1 MKNTIAYV
9 KSGLPG
15 SMTFEEY
22 FTLTTELVHAGKTTG
37 ENQSEEFVKYTHLNR
52 HRMNR
57 LNKTTVISDDV
68 QRAVKAINQKTTWLV
83 LSEAWCGDAAQNL
96 PVIHHIAQLN
106 PLIELKIILRD
117 EHLDIMDELLTNGGR
132 SIPKLVAFDENFNE
146 LYTWG
151 PRPAEV
157 QKMVN
162 AYKALPEP
170 KKPYSEFVE
179 EVQKWYVT
187 DGTQSLQSEFLQLL
201 K

>member
-1 MKNTIAYV
+1 M
-9 KSGLPG
+9 PG
-15 SMTFEEY
+15 SMTYDEY
-22 FTLTTELVHAGKTTG
+22 FSLVTQLVEEGKTTG
-37 ENQSEEFVKYTHLNR
+37 QNQSEDFVKYTYLNR

-57 LNKTTVISDDV
+57 LNKTTVLSEDL
-68 QRAVKAINQKTTWLV
+68 QHAVKAIDQKTTWLV
-83 LSEAWCGDAAQNL
+83 LSEAWCGDTAQNL

-132 SIPKLVAFDENFNE
+132 SIPKLVAFDGDLNE

-151 PRPAEV
+151 PRPTVV
-157 QKMVN
+157 QEMVN

-170 KKPYSEFVE
+170 KQPYSEIVE
-179 EVQKWYVT
+179 EVQKWYAQDAT
-187 DGTQSLQSEFLQLL
+187 HSLQSEFYQLL

>member
-22 FTLTTELVHAGKTTG
+22 FALTTELVHAGKTTG